1 MVMRPLPTRLATP
14 WCVCACYGHGLSCSL
29 TALNLL
35 QDRGASKIE
44 TKEEW
49 RERMAETKVAISEVG
64 NLRSKVTRKEA
75 MAMKAKD
82 RTAGTKK
89 GRGASEGS
97 TRPWRFLVYG
107 FTIVGMV
114 LSGLLIA
121 GLVADGL
128 AFDRTQGGNEPP
140 YTDYTGEPIDWG
152 ATYVTNEGFFNDG
165 YVLDLYVD
173 CTTWN

>member
-1 MVMRPLPTRLATP
+1 
-14 WCVCACYGHGLSCSL
+14 
-29 TALNLL
+29 
-35 QDRGASKIE
+35 
-44 TKEEW
+44 
-49 RERMAETKVAISEVG
+49 
-64 NLRSKVTRKEA
+64 
-75 MAMKAKD
+75 MKAKD
-82 RTAGTKK
+82 KTAGTKK

-97 TRPWRFLVYG
+97 TRPKPWRFLVYG

-152 ATYVTNEGFFNDG
+152 ATYVTNEGFFKDG
-165 YVLDLYVD
+165 YVLSLYVD
-173 CTTWN
+173 CTTGMVSFEVLQQRWDWRELSGRALVVHKPAEACRAAGFDPKF